1 MVTQVITFGT
11 ESDPAKR
18 LRLRQGAAIRTVRKM
33 RGLTPAELATKI
45 GKTPSAVSQWEL
57 GTYTPR
63 QSVQV
68 LIAKTLDVPWS
79 MLFGLDDAA

>member
-1 MVTQVITFGT
+1 MVTKVIKFGN
-11 ESDPAKR
+11 EPDAGKR

-33 RGLTPAELATKI
+33 RGLTPQELAEKL
-45 GKTPSAVSQWEL
+45 GKTPSAISQWEL

-68 LIAKTLDVPWS
+68 AIAQTLDVPWS

>member
-1 MVTQVITFGT
+1 MVITFGT
-11 ESDPAKR
+11 EADPAKR

-33 RGLTPAELATKI
+33 RGLSPAELAEKLS
-45 GKTPSAVSQWEL
+45 KTPSAISQWEL

-68 LIAKTLDVPWS
+68 QIAKVLDVPWS